1 MSMTY
6 TQFVQRLM
14 ATAVTTTQD
23 TPFLDNLP
31 NFIDLAEQ
39 RCYRELDLLSTVVR
53 DTGGSCTANARNF
66 TLPQTGGRFV
76 VVNGINVVTPVGS
89 TTSNGTRK
97 RLTQASLD
105 AMDMLWPSEAA
116 ASATTVPVNF
126 AMVTD
131 QTLVFGPPP
140 GAAFQV
146 EVIGT
151 IRPTPLSPTNT
162 TTYLTLYLPDLF
174 FAAAMIAVAG
184 WQRDFGAQTSDP
196 TLSQSWEAQYKTF
209 FASAFTEEERKR
221 FASFGWTSMS
231 PTPIAA
237 TPR

>member
-6 TQFVQRLM
+6 SQFVQRLM
-14 ATAVTTTQD
+14 SAAVTTTQD
-23 TPFLDNLP
+23 TPFLDYLP
-31 NFIDLAEQ
+31 NIIDLAEQ
-39 RCYRELDLLSTVVR
+39 RCYRDLDLLSTVVR
-53 DTGGSCTANARNF
+53 DTGSSCTANSRNF
-66 TLPQTGGRFV
+66 TLPQTNGRFV
-76 VVNGINVVTPVGS
+76 VVNGINIVTPVGS
-89 TTSNGTRK
+89 TTANGTRN
-97 RLTQASLD
+97 RLTQTSLD
-105 AMDMLWPSEAA
+105 VLDNFWPSETA
-116 ASATTVPVNF
+116 ASATTVPTNF

-131 QTLVFGPPP
+131 QTIVFGPPP
-140 GAAFQV
+140 GAAFQA
-146 EVIGT
+146 EVVGT

-184 WQRDFGAQTSDP
+184 WQRDYGAQSSDQN
-196 TLSQSWEAQYKTF
+196 LSQSWEAQYKTF
-209 FASAFTEEERKR
+209 LQSAMMEEQRKR